1 MSIETILGYS
11 QRELE
16 QFKTVCNLLL
26 SRTYIVRMTY
36 QPDKGLISN
45 PNYLFLMTHKQ
56 EVADYLS
63 LLDWTL
69 LHDDF
74 NGYFY
79 VRNTDEA
86 NRCSLNKTATAIVLA
101 LRMIYDENQDRAG
114 LEHDVI
120 CTVRDVLEKVVTD
133 YAILPTR
140 PNMDEVKRALTIMEN
155 HSVVQRIEG
164 RLNQTSC
171 KFAIMPTIL
180 SVVPSDKLDAIVRT
194 LRKEDDDEELEE
206 DIVD

>member
-1 MSIETILGYS
+1 MKISQINNRNVNFTAGKTKILS
-11 QRELE
+11 
-16 QFKTVCNLLL
+16 
-26 SRTYIVRMTY
+26 
-36 QPDKGLISN
+36 
-45 PNYLFLMTHKQ
+45 
-56 EVADYLS
+56 
-63 LLDWTL
+63 
-69 LHDDF
+69 DF
-74 NGYFY
+74 DGTFMPK
-79 VRNTDEA
+79 EF
-86 NRCSLNKTATAIVLA
+86 
-101 LRMIYDENQDRAG
+101 
-114 LEHDVI
+114 EHDVI
-120 CTVRDVLEKVVTD
+120 CTVRDVLEKIVTD

-194 LRKEDDDEELEE
+194 LRKEDDDEEVEE

>member
-1 MSIETILGYS
+1 MNLDIIQTFS
-11 QRELE
+11 QREMD

-36 QPDKGLISN
+36 HPDKGRISN
-45 PNYLFLMTHKQ
+45 PHYIFLTTHKQ
-56 EVADYLS
+56 AVADYLS

-69 LHDDF
+69 LHDEYS
-74 NGYFY
+74 GYFY

-86 NRCSLNKTATAIVLA
+86 NRCALNKTATAIVLA

-140 PNMDEVKRALTIMEN
+140 PNMDEVKRALTILEN
-155 HSVVQRIEG
+155 HSVIQRIEG
-164 RLNQTSC
+164 RLNQTSG
-171 KFAIMPTIL
+171 KLSILPTIL
-180 SVVPSDKLDAIVRT
+180 AVIPSDKLDAIVRT
-194 LRKEDDDEELEE
+194 LRKEDGDEEAEE
-206 DIVD
+206 DTVD

>member
-1 MSIETILGYS
+1 
-11 QRELE
+11 
-16 QFKTVCNLLL
+16 
-26 SRTYIVRMTY
+26 
-36 QPDKGLISN
+36 
-45 PNYLFLMTHKQ
+45 
-56 EVADYLS
+56 
-63 LLDWTL
+63 
-69 LHDDF
+69 
-74 NGYFY
+74 
-79 VRNTDEA
+79 
-86 NRCSLNKTATAIVLA
+86 
-101 LRMIYDENQDRAG
+101 MIYNENQDRAG

-194 LRKEDDDEELEE
+194 LRKEDDDEEVEE
-206 DIVD
+206 DIAD